1 MRLLAG
7 LLIAFLFLG
16 LAPSAYA
23 EDDQTI
29 NVLIFW
35 TDSSRLKAVTLMSIT
50 PHKKPVGIV
59 SIPIHACVHGTRSA
73 RTLEELYY
81 QKGREGVTAYLAKRF
96 GITISHYVDVS
107 QETLAR
113 TSEVLG
119 PLVIDGKKTSLLEV
133 FEGTYTEQRLDLQAE
148 IRLLAA
154 RLVEPAVLIKLPRL
168 LWIFTT
174 GVETNLG
181 SGQIIAFYRA
191 LQGNGPEILRKKALP
206 GYEFSIGTRK
216 YCEVPPEAWWQVLRE
231 VTREY

>member
-1 MRLLAG
+1 MRFLAG
-7 LLIAFLFLG
+7 LLAALFLLG
-16 LAPSAYA
+16 PARAA
-23 EDDQTI
+23 RAGEDQAV

-35 TDSSRLKAVTLMSIT
+35 TDHSRLKAVTLMSIT

-59 SIPIHACVHGTRSA
+59 SIPVNALVREGGA
-73 RTLEELYY
+73 ATLEELFYRA
-81 QKGREGVTAYLAKRF
+81 GREGVTAYLEKRF
-96 GITISHYVDVS
+96 GIPITHYVDVS

-113 TSEVLG
+113 TSEALG
-119 PLVIDGKKTSLLEV
+119 PLAIDGKKTSLLEV
-133 FEGTYTEQRLDLQAE
+133 FEGTYTAQRLDLQAE
-148 IRLLAA
+148 IRALAA
-154 RLVEPAVLIKLPRL
+154 RLIEPPVLVKLPRL

-181 SGQIIAFYRA
+181 VGQIIALYQA

-206 GYEFSIGTRK
+206 GYEFSAGARR